1 MSMKVEVKTIAT
13 KEEKVVTLSESE
25 FEQIVAEVARKSAKE
40 SNKIEEKDPMLEM
53 LLLMTRAYTCAIIRE
68 ELFDKE
74 D

>member
-1 MSMKVEVKTIAT
+1 MKVEVKTIAT

-25 FEQIVAEVARKSAKE
+25 FEQIVAEVARRSAKE
-40 SNKIEEKDPMLEM
+40 ANEIEEKDPMLEL
-53 LLLMTRAYTCAIIRE
+53 LLLMTRAHACAIIRE